1 MYGAVCVSVCKCV
14 CVCGSYNMQVL
25 FLGCP
30 SFTLYCT
37 LLYIM
42 PIQEWNDSSIMAI
55 IRLTAFLNIK
65 FGCNTYNMA
74 IINPTGGLQELL
86 CTECPECTTQIVF
99 FHDAKQS
106 EYTTLQEFS
115 Y

>member
-1 MYGAVCVSVCKCV
+1 MS
-14 CVCGSYNMQVL
+14 
-25 FLGCP
+25 
-30 SFTLYCT
+30 
-37 LLYIM
+37 
-42 PIQEWNDSSIMAI
+42 IQEWNDSSIVAI
-55 IRLTAFLNIK
+55 IRLTASLNIE

-86 CTECPECTTQIVF
+86 RTECPECTTQIVF

-106 EYTTLQEFS
+106 EYTTLQQFS